1 VTGANV
7 ESIWKIGKI
16 TKRMTEMNKLRQ
28 PYLEKESRNIDS
40 KPEKLAKI
48 MYEGIVRYTK
58 TKNALKRE
66 KSSDFNID
74 FDRVE
79 SVNVLTKSI

>member
-1 VTGANV
+1 MTNT
-7 ESIWKIGKI
+7 
-16 TKRMTEMNKLRQ
+16 TKR
-28 PYLEKESRNIDS
+28 PKESLTNPES

-48 MYEGIVRYTK
+48 MYEGIVRYIK
-58 TKNALKRE
+58 AKNAIKRE
-66 KSSDFNID
+66 KNSGFELD

>member
-1 VTGANV
+1 
-7 ESIWKIGKI
+7 
-16 TKRMTEMNKLRQ
+16 MTIKT
-28 PYLEKESRNIDS
+28 YEKDEKDPNTPES

-48 MYEGIVRYTK
+48 MYEGIVRYVK
-58 TKNALKRE
+58 AKNALKRE
-66 KSSDFNID
+66 KSSDFNVD

>member
-1 VTGANV
+1 
-7 ESIWKIGKI
+7 
-16 TKRMTEMNKLRQ
+16 MTIKTYEND
-28 PYLEKESRNIDS
+28 EKDPNRPES

-48 MYEGIVRYTK
+48 MYEGIVRYIK
-58 TKNALKRE
+58 AKNALKRE
-66 KSSDFNID
+66 KNGSFELD